1 MKITYDLNLKRFQAW
16 GGGIPTL
23 GRVKEHGKCREL
35 EAVLEELYP
44 DGMTETELNNLLWFD
59 AEEVFKWCG
68 IIAELSGK
76 LCVSI
81 DNEDEIKEA
90 IADGDESFTVEGTF
104 SVEDEFGA
112 THSVVFD
119 WDSDSEEIE
128 YVSEY
133 VCGEDDKVFD
143 EFFDDKELIAAVKEE
158 LKELGIEIKQAGVK
172 NEAR

>member
-1 MKITYDLNLKRFQAW
+1 MKMTYDLDLETFEAW
-16 GGGIPTL
+16 QGGISTL
-23 GRVKEHGKCREL
+23 ERVKEQGKCREL
-35 EAVLEELYP
+35 EAILEDLYP
-44 DGMTETELNNLLWFD
+44 EGMTETELNDLLWF
-59 AEEVFKWCG
+59 EEEQVFYWCG
-68 IIAELSGK
+68 ITPEPSGE

-81 DNEDEIKEA
+81 DNEDEIEEA

-133 VCGEDDKVFD
+133 VSGEDDKVFD

-172 NEAR
+172 NEVR